1 MKIKD
6 RCKPILYS
14 CILLCYNIIK
24 VVKEI
29 RIMKIYIV
37 RHGQDD
43 DSIRGGWSNCPLI
56 KLGVQQS
63 NQLPNLES
71 RAKVILDWL
80 IEKEYLK

>member
-1 MKIKD
+1 
-6 RCKPILYS
+6 
-14 CILLCYNIIK
+14 
-24 VVKEI
+24 
-29 RIMKIYIV
+29 MKIYIV